1 MFKFIMIASGKG
13 GVGKSTIAYHLGL
26 ALASKKKKTILLDAD
41 VGLKNLDLISKVIG
55 ASSYD
60 LYDVYRGDV
69 SIDSAITKI
78 GPYLD
83 LVSLYNSTSLN
94 YLTESVLVNF
104 LGYLNSNY
112 EYIIIDS
119 PAGIEKGFELTKRI
133 TDMFLLVINPTLTSF
148 SDASKVAGILRR
160 DNQTE
165 IKIIL
170 NRFFKKD
177 MKFYKSRA
185 NNLSQYDVIGVL
197 PELTNS
203 FLIKHIYDKEIKKI
217 SNFIIN
223 MNDKEALS
231 I

>member
-1 MFKFIMIASGKG
+1 M
-13 GVGKSTIAYHLGL
+13 
-26 ALASKKKKTILLDAD
+26 
-41 VGLKNLDLISKVIG
+41 
-55 ASSYD
+55 
-60 LYDVYRGDV
+60 
-69 SIDSAITKI
+69 
-78 GPYLD
+78 
-83 LVSLYNSTSLN
+83 SLYNSTSLN

>member
-26 ALASKKKKTILLDAD
+26 ALASQKKKTILLDAD

-83 LVSLYNSTSLN
+83 LVSLYNSTSL
-94 YLTESVLVNF
+94 
-104 LGYLNSNY
+104 NY

-203 FLIKHIYDKEIKKI
+203 FLIKHIYDKEIEEI
-217 SNFIIN
+217 DF
-223 MNDKEALS
+223 MMYCLFFLALLL
-231 I
+231 